1 MLHCSQKQKDCLL
14 EKPSLLT
21 VLKGQKKD
29 QMDIIARPNNV
40 QYDSKSCKPFYG
52 SENIEQ
58 TEVVRFLDV
67 ESKTYKDKDNKV

>member
-1 MLHCSQKQKDCLL
+1 MLHCSQKEKDFLL
-14 EKPSLLT
+14 EKPSLLP
-21 VLKGQKKD
+21 VWKGQKKD
-29 QMDIIARPNNV
+29 QMDMIARLNNV

-67 ESKTYKDKDNKV
+67 ESKKYRENKV